1 MRLLRGGK
9 VIASDLEISNLKH
22 FKEEVDRIESGKDCG
37 LSIISNVEV
46 KVGDEFECYKRWLYI
61 IYVIIIWCVCFE
73 PNIYINY

>member
-9 VIASDLEISNLKH
+9 VIASDLEIANLKH

-46 KVGDEFECYKRWLYI
+46 KIGDEFECYKSW
-61 IYVIIIWCVCFE
+61 F
-73 PNIYINY
+73 